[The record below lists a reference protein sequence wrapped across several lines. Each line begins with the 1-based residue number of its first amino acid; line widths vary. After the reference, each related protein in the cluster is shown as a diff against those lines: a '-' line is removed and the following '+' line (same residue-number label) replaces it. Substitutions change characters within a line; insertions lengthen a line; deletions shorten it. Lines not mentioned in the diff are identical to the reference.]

1 MCIWICCI
9 LFLTFFIV
17 NMLAMSWRFH
27 VSRVTEILELLPQG
41 CHTLLRL
48 GQFPQLSGP
57 VRTLKILNFASDF
70 WHILTYSCL
79 FYVTS
84 CCIYL
89 KKKTPSFSWTSNS
102 SSPARATCLG
112 PPTPHQHTSAI
123 SPTRLDIFKNKLCRN
138 WNRFE
143 QVLLLI
149 HFVFSVYP
157 RYTLDFRYPKVSS
170 IIINYHQL
178 CMIIRCPKMSKAS
191 FSLPGSSFSCA
202 SSALAWTRAR
212 CLKRPEAGGQV
223 YRWTRHVRCDKMW
236 QTYGALVHYPW
247 FVRSWTKTQGKQEKL
262 GIIWHNA
269 A

>member
-1 MCIWICCI
+1 MALPCFPSHRDLGASAARLPHAPETRPVSSAVRTGQDPQNPQLC
-9 LFLTFFIV
+9 LGFLTYFDIFMFILCDI
-17 NMLAMSWRFH
+17 MLH
-27 VSRVTEILELLPQG
+27 
-41 CHTLLRL
+41 
-48 GQFPQLSGP
+48 
-57 VRTLKILNFASDF
+57 
-70 WHILTYSCL
+70 L
-79 FYVTS
+79 F
-84 CCIYL
+84 

-178 CMIIRCPKMSKAS
+178 SSIMHDNPLSKDVQS
-191 FSLPGSSFSCA
+191 VFFS
-202 SSALAWTRAR
+202 AR
-212 CLKRPEAGGQV
+212 
-223 YRWTRHVRCDKMW
+223 
-236 QTYGALVHYPW
+236 
-247 FVRSWTKTQGKQEKL
+247 
-262 GIIWHNA
+262 
-269 A
+269 